1 MTGLLISLAAA
12 IISLGGLLWLAAEGF
27 RLGDR
32 PDDARITAVLR
43 DAWQP
48 DATRPVVAV
57 TVRNPSGAPVLTGM
71 SVHAGL
77 PFRYRLLSAWV
88 RLPAAAPATA
98 AAPKSASFPVSVFV
112 PRRTARRRFRPAVFD
127 TVGVVPPG
135 ADVQL
140 TVPVPREAHGYMLTA
155 VIGQRDRRLRVHR
168 IALAQAC
175 RRTREPRLVPPVD
188 TPATGG

>member
-48 DATRPVVAV
+48 DVERPVVAV

-71 SVHAGL
+71 SVRAGL
-77 PFRYRLLSAWV
+77 PFRYRLLSAWA
-88 RLPAAAPATA
+88 RLPA

-140 TVPVPREAHGYMLTA
+140 TVPVPQEAHGYMLTA

-168 IALAQAC
+168 IALAQGC

>member
-57 TVRNPSGAPVLTGM
+57 TVRNPSGAAVLTGM
-71 SVHAGL
+71 SVRAGRPL
-77 PFRYRLLSAWV
+77 RYGFLTAWDG
-88 RLPAAAPATA
+88 LPAAAPATA
-98 AAPKSASFPVSVFV
+98 SVPVSVFI
-112 PRRTARRRFRPAVFD
+112 PRRTARRRFRAAVFD

-135 ADVQL
+135 ADVQF
-140 TVPVPREAHGYMLTA
+140 TVPVPREARGYMLTA

-168 IALAQAC
+168 IALAQVSPRA
-175 RRTREPRLVPPVD
+175 RAPRLILPVD

>member
-57 TVRNPSGAPVLTGM
+57 TVRNSSGAAVLTGM
-71 SVHAGL
+71 SVRAGL
-77 PFRYRLLSAWV
+77 PFRYGLLSAWA
-88 RLPAAAPATA
+88 RLPVRPAAPATA
-98 AAPKSASFPVSVFV
+98 SVPMSVFV

-135 ADVQL
+135 ADVQF
-140 TVPVPREAHGYMLTA
+140 TVPVSREARGYVLTA

-175 RRTREPRLVPPVD
+175 PRTRAPRLVPPVD